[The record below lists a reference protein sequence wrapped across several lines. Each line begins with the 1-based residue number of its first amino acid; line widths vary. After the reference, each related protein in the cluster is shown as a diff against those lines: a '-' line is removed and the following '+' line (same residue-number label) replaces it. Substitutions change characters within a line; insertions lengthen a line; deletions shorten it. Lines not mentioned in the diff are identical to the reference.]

1 MPKVTEEYKQQK
13 RKMIIEAALEVLK
26 QKALYEL
33 NMLDV
38 VKQAKLSMGGIYL
51 YFSDIDELLVD
62 VINTVF
68 EDQED
73 IMFSEKYLEGDIEDS
88 LVDIFRK
95 LGDYIEECP
104 PIVSKI
110 RYELSVYIT
119 NDPKKMEKIL
129 PKLKPQQTGARFM
142 ELVVMLIKKGIEQN
156 KFCSELELDVI
167 VTNIS
172 IYIDGMT
179 EYVVRMRVYNGPA
192 LNYSVSTYFEQFIR
206 SEISQW
212 KRKE

>member
-1 MPKVTEEYKQQK
+1 
-13 RKMIIEAALEVLK
+13 
-26 QKALYEL
+26 
-33 NMLDV
+33 
-38 VKQAKLSMGGIYL
+38 
-51 YFSDIDELLVD
+51 
-62 VINTVF
+62 
-68 EDQED
+68 
-73 IMFSEKYLEGDIEDS
+73 
-88 LVDIFRK
+88 
-95 LGDYIEECP
+95 
-104 PIVSKI
+104 
-110 RYELSVYIT
+110 
-119 NDPKKMEKIL
+119 
-129 PKLKPQQTGARFM
+129 
-142 ELVVMLIKKGIEQN
+142 MLIKKGIEQN